1 MASLLAQ
8 VIATFLRT
16 TGVFRKQFS
25 GGPDFMK
32 RIAASRKNPDL
43 PTAKMKARLKVTETQ
58 LDGRSVWT
66 IAPKDRAP
74 VAHLLYFHGGGYV
87 YPAVDVHWK
96 FMAHMAELHG
106 VAVTAPLY
114 PLAPEASAAEITAF
128 GLAAYE
134 AFLASHDCSF
144 IMGGDSAGGGL
155 TAVVAQMARD
165 RDLRPAAGLL
175 LVCPWLDGSGDHPD
189 QIAVEQRDCILTLNG
204 IRTAAKL
211 YAQDLPIEDPR
222 VSPIHGDWHGL
233 PPILC
238 YGGGD
243 DILVADARALK
254 AKLPDIRYVE
264 TAGLMHVWP
273 IFFLRE
279 SREAQAEIAE
289 FAVEV
294 SQPPYTVRPE

>member
-1 MASLLAQ
+1 MASLLAR
-8 VIATFLRT
+8 VIGSVLRT
-16 TGVFRKQFS
+16 TGIFRKQFS
-25 GGPDFMK
+25 DGPGFMD
-32 RIAASRKNPDL
+32 RIAASRKKPDL
-43 PTAKMKARLKVTETQ
+43 PTAKMRQRLGVTETQ
-58 LDGRSVWT
+58 LDGRSIWT

-87 YPAVDVHWK
+87 YPAVDIHWK
-96 FMAHMAELHG
+96 FMAHMAEVHG
-106 VAVTAPLY
+106 IAVTAPLY

-134 AFLASHDCSF
+134 AFLASHDGPF

-165 RDLRPAAGLL
+165 KGLRSAAGLL
-175 LVCPWLDGSGDHPD
+175 LVCPWLDGSGDHSD
-189 QIAVEQRDCILTLNG
+189 QVAIEQRDCILTLG
-204 IRTAAKL
+204 GLRAAAKL
-211 YAQDLPIEDPR
+211 YAQDLPVEDIR
-222 VSPIHGDWHGL
+222 VSPIYGDWHGL

-238 YGGGD
+238 FGGGD
-243 DILVADARALK
+243 DILVTDARALK

-279 SREAQAEIAE
+279 SRQAQAQIAK
-289 FAVEV
+289 FAASV
-294 SQPPYTVRPE
+294 SAL

>member
-1 MASLLAQ
+1 MASLLAR
-8 VIATFLRT
+8 VIGSVLRT
-16 TGVFRKQFS
+16 TGIFRKQFS
-25 GGPDFMK
+25 AGPGFME
-32 RIAASRKNPDL
+32 RIAASRKDPDL
-43 PTAKMKARLKVTETQ
+43 PTAKMRQRLTVSETQ
-58 LDGRSVWT
+58 LEGRSIWT
-66 IAPKDRAP
+66 IAPKDHPP

-96 FMAHMAELHG
+96 FMAHMAEVHG
-106 VAVTAPLY
+106 IAVTAPLY

-134 AFLASHDCSF
+134 AFLASHDDPF

-165 RDLRPAAGLL
+165 KALRQAAGLL
-175 LVCPWLDGSGDHPD
+175 LVCPWLNGNPDHLD
-189 QIAVEQRDCILTLNG
+189 QIAIEKRDSILTLGG
-204 IRTAAKL
+204 IREAAKL
-211 YAQDLPIEDPR
+211 YAHDLPIQDAR
-222 VSPIHGDWHGL
+222 VSPIYGDWQGL

-243 DILVADARALK
+243 DILVSDARALK
-254 AKLPDIRYVE
+254 AKLPEIRYVE

-279 SREAQAEIAE
+279 SREAQAQIAD

-294 SQPPYTVRPE
+294 SH